1 MPSHPARRPAPA
13 TFCAELALTGECRAA
28 ADNNETPYNYDD
40 HKMLYHQTG
49 CAPPGPAHLHMHGF
63 KPAKMKLREL
73 HKKKVD
79 SCVQQRA
86 ELDDGKDADS
96 KA

>member
-1 MPSHPARRPAPA
+1 
-13 TFCAELALTGECRAA
+13 
-28 ADNNETPYNYDD
+28 
-40 HKMLYHQTG
+40 MLYHQTG